1 MFNSCLG
8 EGFVGGGEG
17 CINSFEMIII
27 KLENIMVKIEWN
39 VFLMLGGFN

>member
-8 EGFVGGGEG
+8 EGVVGGIEG

-27 KLENIMVKIEWN
+27 KLENIIVKIEWN